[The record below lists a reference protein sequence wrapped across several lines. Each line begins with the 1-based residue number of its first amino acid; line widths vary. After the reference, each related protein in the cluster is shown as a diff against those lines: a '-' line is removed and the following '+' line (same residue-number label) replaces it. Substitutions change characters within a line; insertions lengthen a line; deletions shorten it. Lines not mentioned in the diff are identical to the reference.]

1 MLTPVMR
8 WMLPGAKNSAIGTVP
23 AMTPMNRSVSSWLPC
38 RAASSLWDSRTRS
51 PVLTWDFYAARSY
64 SLMRPPST
72 GLRLIRFQERSVA
85 GLSGWG
91 GRSWPLRW
99 GRHPL

>member
-1 MLTPVMR
+1 MTERPADEPKKGGPDAVVVIAAAIAVLAGVR
-8 WMLPGAKNSAIGTVP
+8 WLA
-23 AMTPMNRSVSSWLPC
+23 
-38 RAASSLWDSRTRS
+38 LWGSRTRS

-85 GLSGWG
+85 G
-91 GRSWPLRW
+91 
-99 GRHPL
+99 

>member
-1 MLTPVMR
+1 VDVLTVLRRCPVTR
-8 WMLPGAKNSAIGTVP
+8 ADPGDVRN
-23 AMTPMNRSVSSWLPC
+23 WLF
-38 RAASSLWDSRTRS
+38 RLWGSRTRS

-85 GLSGWG
+85 G
-91 GRSWPLRW
+91 
-99 GRHPL
+99 